1 VLNPHPPAG
10 VPYDEMNEPRQPS
23 GLSRFVSEMKRR
35 HVVRFALGYAA
46 AAFVLLQLA
55 EIVFPAFGV
64 GETGLRILVV
74 AVALL
79 FPPAVVV
86 AWVYDVTAEGIK
98 RTESLNDGSRRTEGR
113 LPQVALLGITVVTLT
128 GVGLWMARVGLIGE
142 LVSPPTSTASD
153 QPVDLVAYD
162 PTAPIRS
169 LAVLPLDNFSGTGEQ
184 DYFTAG
190 MLEELI
196 AQLSQ
201 IAGLR
206 VVSRTSVMRYAGSA
220 TPIPQI
226 GRDLQVDGVI
236 EGSVRR
242 EGDRVRITVQLIHA
256 ASDTHV
262 WTQQYDRSLS
272 DVLALQ
278 SEVALDIAGQLRA
291 ELSPEE
297 STLLNR
303 TASREVAPAA
313 QDAYLRGRY
322 ELDKGTPEGYEAAM
336 DLFEQALTEDSD
348 FAPAMAGLASAR
360 FVLNMTAPEPSTEEL
375 DLAEEEARKALEMD
389 SLSVEAKEVFMLIRN
404 VTPNVG
410 SVSPTPGVPPPADVP
425 RVVVVPA
432 DPALSDTTWAMAMTQ
447 LGRHIEEQVRVKISH
462 AERAGRAGMTF
473 AARQLLSAGRF
484 DEAASLA
491 SQVVQ
496 EDASSAAAWETLVR
510 ARVAGGNLDGAVRAV
525 AGWSEAG
532 GISAPSAAEAA
543 ALRTAVSEEGSRGFW
558 RWTFDRQV
566 AAREAGH
573 PVPASERAAA
583 LVGIGEHDRAFA
595 ALEEAIAQHDPGLS
609 ASLRADPVWDPLRAD
624 PRFASV
630 VRRARAL
637 DPALRARGQP
647 R

>member
-1 VLNPHPPAG
+1 
-10 VPYDEMNEPRQPS
+10 M
-23 GLSRFVSEMKRR
+23 
-35 HVVRFALGYAA
+35 VRFALGYAA

-98 RTESLNDGSRRTEGR
+98 RTENLDEGGRRTEGR
-113 LPQVALLGITVVTLT
+113 LPQAALLGVTVVTLA

-142 LVSPPTSTASD
+142 LVAPPTSAAD
-153 QPVDLVAYD
+153 DRPVDLVAYD
-162 PTAPIRS
+162 PTVPIRS
-169 LAVLPLDNFSGTGEQ
+169 LAVLPLENFSEADEQ

-206 VVSRTSVMRYAGSA
+206 VVSRTSVMRYAGA
-220 TPIPQI
+220 TTPIPQI
-226 GRDLQVDGVI
+226 GRDLRVDGVI

-242 EGDRVRITVQLIHA
+242 EGDLVRITVQLIHA

-278 SEVALDIAGQLRA
+278 SEVALDIAEQLRA

-303 TASREVAPAA
+303 TASREVTPAA

-322 ELDKGTPEGYEAAM
+322 ELNKGTPEGYEAAL
-336 DLFEQALTEDSD
+336 DLFEQALTEDAD

-360 FVLNMTAPEPSTEEL
+360 FVLNMAAPEPSPEEL
-375 DLAEEEARKALEMD
+375 GLAEEEARKALEMD
-389 SLSVEAKEVFMLIRN
+389 SLSAEAKEVFTLIRS
-404 VTPNVG
+404 VAPTVG
-410 SVSPTPGVPPPADVP
+410 AVSPTPGVPPPADAP
-425 RVVVVPA
+425 RVVVVPGT
-432 DPALSDTTWAMAMTQ
+432 PALSDTAWATAMTQ
-447 LGRHIEEQVRVKISH
+447 LGRHIEEQVRVKIGH
-462 AERAGRAGMTF
+462 AERAGRAGMTI

-484 DEAASLA
+484 EEAASLA
-491 SQVVQ
+491 SEVVR
-496 EDASSAAAWETLVR
+496 EDASSVAAWETLVR
-510 ARVAGGNLDGAVRAV
+510 ARVAAGNLEGAVRAV
-525 AGWSEAG
+525 GAWSESGGAG
-532 GISAPSAAEAA
+532 APAPADVV
-543 ALRTAVSEEGSRGFW
+543 ALRSAVSDNGPRGFW
-558 RWTFDRQV
+558 RWTFDRQT
-566 AAREAGH
+566 AAMEAGR

-595 ALEEAIAQHDPGLS
+595 ALEEAITRHDPGLP

-624 PRFASV
+624 ARFASV

-637 DPALRARGQP
+637 ERDPRPGARP

>member
-1 VLNPHPPAG
+1 MS
-10 VPYDEMNEPRQPS
+10 DPRQPS
-23 GLSRFVSEMKRR
+23 GLSRFVAEMRRR

-55 EIVFPAFGV
+55 EIVFPAFAV

-98 RTESLNDGSRRTEGR
+98 RTESLDDGGRRTEGR
-113 LPQVALLGITVVTLT
+113 LPQVALLGVTVVTLA

-142 LVSPPTSTASD
+142 LVAPPTSAATS

-169 LAVLPLDNFSGTGEQ
+169 LAVLPLENFSGTGEQ

-206 VVSRTSVMRYAGSA
+206 VVSRTSVMRYAGAA

-226 GRDLQVDGVI
+226 GRDLRVDGVI

-278 SEVALDIAGQLRA
+278 SEVALDIAEQLRA
-291 ELSPEE
+291 ELSPKE

-336 DLFEQALTEDSD
+336 HLFEQALSADAD

-360 FVLNMTAPEPSTEEL
+360 FVLNMAAPEPSSEEL
-375 DLAEEEARKALEMD
+375 DLAEEEARTALEMD
-389 SLSVEAKEVFMLIRN
+389 SLSVEAQEVFTLIR
-404 VTPNVG
+404 
-410 SVSPTPGVPPPADVP
+410 SVAPKAGDVPPTPGVPPTSGVP
-425 RVVVVPA
+425 RVVVVPGTA
-432 DPALSDTTWAMAMTQ
+432 GLSDTAWATAMTQ
-447 LGRHIEEQVRVKISH
+447 LGRHIEQQVRVKMGH

-484 DEAASLA
+484 EEAASLA
-491 SQVVQ
+491 SEVVR
-496 EDASSAAAWETLVR
+496 EDASSATAWETLVR
-510 ARVAGGNLDGAVRAV
+510 ARVAGGNLEAAVRAV
-525 AGWSEAG
+525 DAWSESG
-532 GISAPSAAEAA
+532 GSGAPSAADAA
-543 ALRTAVSEEGSRGFW
+543 ALRNAVSDEGARGFW
-558 RWTFDRQV
+558 RWTVGRQ
-566 AAREAGH
+566 AAAIEAGR

-595 ALEEAIAQHDPGLS
+595 ALEEAIARHDPGLS
-609 ASLRADPVWDPLRAD
+609 ATLRVDPVWDPLRAD
-624 PRFASV
+624 ARFASL

-637 DPALRARGQP
+637 AEDPRLRGRP